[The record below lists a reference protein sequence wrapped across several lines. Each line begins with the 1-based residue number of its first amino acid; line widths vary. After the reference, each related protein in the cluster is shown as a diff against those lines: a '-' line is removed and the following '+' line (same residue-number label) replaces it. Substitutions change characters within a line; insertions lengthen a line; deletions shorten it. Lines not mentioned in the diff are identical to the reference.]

1 MLFEFD
7 SLKEQ
12 KARIRVIG
20 VGGAGSNAIDRM
32 VDSELSGVEF
42 ISVNTDAQA
51 LDHSKADVKIQI
63 GKAITKGL
71 GAGAKLHVG
80 EAAAEEDG
88 QAIAAALDGS
98 DLVFITSGMGGGTG
112 TGAAPV
118 VARIAK
124 EIGALTIGIVTTPFR
139 FEGPPRSKRGKEG
152 VEKLREYV
160 DTLIVIP
167 NQRLLSIVDKSTS
180 MVDAFLEADSVLHQA
195 TKGISD
201 LINVHGLINLDYA
214 DVKTVMEG
222 MGDAIMGTGVAS
234 GQERAVL
241 AAQTAISS
249 PLLDETN
256 IEGAQGLLINI
267 TGGSGMTLAE
277 VDEAAELIYQEVG
290 DQANIILGAVIDED
304 MGDEIRVTVIATGF
318 HHDSA
323 LQFDRKETQPA
334 RAYRPTPPIAEA
346 KPNNEIKIDM
356 PLDDFSAPVAAEQL
370 ASFEDQAQKER
381 PAYERQMEQKQDD
394 VIMHFSDDLSV
405 PTYIRRREE
414 SMNM

>member
-42 ISVNTDAQA
+42 IAVNTDAQA

-80 EAAAEEDG
+80 EAAAEEDAH
-88 QAIAAALDGS
+88 AITAALDGS
-98 DLVFITSGMGGGTG
+98 DLVFITAGMGGGTG

-124 EIGALTIGIVTTPFR
+124 EIGALTIGIITTPFR
-139 FEGPPRSKRGKEG
+139 FEGPPRAKRGRDG

-167 NQRLLSIVDKSTS
+167 NQRLLSIVDKTTS

-195 TKGISD
+195 TRGISD

-222 MGDAIMGTGVAS
+222 MGDAIMGTGIAS
-234 GQERAVL
+234 GEERAVL

-249 PLLDETN
+249 PLLDDTN
-256 IEGAQGLLINI
+256 IQGAQGLLINI
-267 TGGSGMTLAE
+267 TGGPGMTLAE
-277 VDEAAELIYQEVG
+277 VDDAAELIYKEVG
-290 DQANIILGAVIDED
+290 DQANIILGAVIDEE

-318 HHDSA
+318 HHDSDMK
-323 LQFDRKETQPA
+323 FDRGEHEQPLGYRTSIPVKEVKPIHEITIE
-334 RAYRPTPPIAEA
+334 RPQAA
-346 KPNNEIKIDM
+346 HDH
-356 PLDDFSAPVAAEQL
+356 PVAHVENF
-370 ASFEDQAQKER
+370 SDER
-381 PAYERQMEQKQDD
+381 EVMQTPAYTRQQETKED

-405 PTYIRRREE
+405 PTYIRRHEGLRL
-414 SMNM
+414 

>member
-12 KARIRVIG
+12 KARIRLIG

-42 ISVNTDAQA
+42 IAVNTDAQA

-80 EAAAEEDG
+80 EAAAEEDA

-98 DLVFITSGMGGGTG
+98 DLVFITAGMGGGTG

-124 EIGALTIGIVTTPFR
+124 DIGALTIGIITTPFR
-139 FEGPPRSKRGKEG
+139 FEGPPRAKRSMEG
-152 VEKLREYV
+152 VEKLREHV

-180 MVDAFLEADSVLHQA
+180 MIDAFLEADSVLHQA
-195 TKGISD
+195 TRGISD

-222 MGDAIMGTGVAS
+222 MGDAIMGTGIAS
-234 GQERAVL
+234 GEERAIL

-249 PLLDETN
+249 PLLDDTN
-256 IEGAQGLLINI
+256 IQGALGLLINI
-267 TGGSGMTLAE
+267 TGGPGMTLNE
-277 VDEAAELIYQEVG
+277 VDEASNLIYEEVG

-318 HHDSA
+318 QHEND
-323 LQFDRKETQPA
+323 LRFDRNESQPA
-334 RAYRPTPPIAEA
+334 RAYRPQPPVAQA
-346 KPNNEIKIDM
+346 LPVKEIKIEKPM
-356 PLDDFSAPVAAEQL
+356 VDFTEPVVAARMDSTPAPEPL
-370 ASFEDQAQKER
+370 ESPAFNRFEEEPNK
-381 PAYERQMEQKQDD
+381 D

-405 PTYIRRREE
+405 PTYIRRNDTL
-414 SMNM
+414 NM